1 MTNRKVTRQGA
12 PLPQSEFIT
21 LIKEAEKG
29 PFKPLGTFEEF
40 KKDVLSTWKK
50 TKC

>member
-1 MTNRKVTRQGA
+1 MTKRKATRQGV
-12 PLPQSEFIT
+12 PLSQVEFIA